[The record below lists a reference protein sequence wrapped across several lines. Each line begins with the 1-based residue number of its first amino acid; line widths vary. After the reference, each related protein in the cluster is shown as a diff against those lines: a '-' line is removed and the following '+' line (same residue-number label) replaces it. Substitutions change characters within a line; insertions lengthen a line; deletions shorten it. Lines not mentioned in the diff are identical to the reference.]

1 MHICIFYKRIILLH
15 RKFAFGLIFS
25 IGQLFYLNGIC
36 IQIYEGHY
44 LYFGN
49 WQHCCHVSPSDGS
62 IVKFDIFDDIR
73 TQNIL
78 SHGRYLFILYSV
90 ESFVSAKNGTES
102 WTFSRDDFLRFS
114 TWVITTRLHR
124 ST

>member
-1 MHICIFYKRIILLH
+1 MYV
-15 RKFAFGLIFS
+15 
-25 IGQLFYLNGIC
+25 
-36 IQIYEGHY
+36 GHY

-78 SHGRYLFILYSV
+78 SHGRYLFILYLV

-102 WTFSRDDFLRFS
+102 RTFSRNDFLTIFDVGYHNKS
-114 TWVITTRLHR
+114 ASINLI
-124 ST
+124 